1 MFVKRPFSLILVATF
16 VCGSVTAV
24 AEGIALS
31 LLHGQSRID
40 IPASAILRIEAQA
53 TISFINNETNER
65 RDFPS
70 PHVELCYTA
79 EIQKRICQLTR
90 QIIEQPM
97 SFVVDCEIISRPVVR
112 EPLCGRCLRI
122 SANDIFEANAL
133 AQRLKKGS
141 NRRCAPVS

>member
-1 MFVKRPFSLILVATF
+1 MVVKWLFSPILVATL
-16 VCGSVTAV
+16 VCAAVPAV
-24 AEGIALS
+24 ADGIALS

-53 TISFINNETNER
+53 TQTFFITETQQER
-65 RDFPS
+65 VFQL

-97 SFVVDCEIISRPVVR
+97 SIVVDCETVSRPVVR
-112 EPLCGRCLRI
+112 EPLCGRCLQI

>member
-53 TISFINNETNER
+53 TISFINNETNEKARFPVAAR
-65 RDFPS
+65 RTLL
-70 PHVELCYTA
+70 H
-79 EIQKRICQLTR
+79 
-90 QIIEQPM
+90 
-97 SFVVDCEIISRPVVR
+97 
-112 EPLCGRCLRI
+112 GRDPETDL
-122 SANDIFEANAL
+122 SAHPTDHRTTDEHRR
-133 AQRLKKGS
+133 RL
-141 NRRCAPVS
+141 